1 MRTIGVIVAAV
12 GFISAAYH
20 YTGGENIELMR
31 WSEGHQPLAGLGVGA
46 AGLLLTAAGAALSR
60 DR

>member
-1 MRTIGVIVAAV
+1 MRTMGVIVAAV

-20 YTGGENIELMR
+20 YTGGENIELME
-31 WSEGHQPLAGLGVGA
+31 WSEGGRPLTGLGVGV
-46 AGLLLTAAGAALSR
+46 AGLLAAAAGAALSR